1 MPLRPE
7 HLQVAFR
14 LYGMGISMAA
24 VAFVM
29 EKMVDKIKGLLLGMG
44 ETLVPIFAWH

>member
-1 MPLRPE
+1 MPLRLE

-14 LYGMGISMAA
+14 LYGIGIGMAV

-29 EKMVDKIKGLLLGMG
+29 EKILDKIKGLLLGMG